1 MLRCVISCLCT
12 AEFCVCFVLFL
23 SLPEDMK
30 QPNDMNKTF
39 HSNYTAAGTAEDFD
53 SVQFPLIL
61 LYYTLQQNIVDC
73 QTAQQKH
80 TSSLQLP
87 EGSWVSGSR
96 IWDTKTLVFHSYIL
110 ENLDLLTCQSTFYF
124 RCKQQYSLW
133 ATFYLLKVG
142 FNSDLQLLKVG
153 SSELTL

>member
-12 AEFCVCFVLFL
+12 AKFCVCFVLLL

-39 HSNYTAAGTAEDFD
+39 HSSYTAAGTAEDFD
-53 SVQFPLIL
+53 SVRFPLIL
-61 LYYTLQQNIVDC
+61 
-73 QTAQQKH
+73 AQQKH
-80 TSSLQLP
+80 TSSLQLL

-96 IWDTKTLVFHSYIL
+96 MWDTKTQVFHSYIL